1 MLNTPILYSF
11 RRCPY
16 CMRVHMA
23 LKYARL
29 KIILREVELSDLP
42 SEALAVSPHATV
54 PSLVISENEYMDE
67 SWDIVKWATQQSDPE
82 NWLGENNEY
91 LKDAEM
97 LVETNDYSFKDDLD
111 HYKYADRFPEQAME
125 YYRQRGEEFL
135 EELNEMLEQ
144 NNFLLAE
151 HITIADIAVFPFI
164 RQFAM
169 VDKGWF
175 DKAPYPQLQR
185 WLDFI
190 LETEWFSE
198 AFKKH
203 ETWQPGSEDIY
214 L

>member
-1 MLNTPILYSF
+1 MLNAPVLYSF

-16 CMRVHMA
+16 CMRAHMA

-29 KIILREVELSDLP
+29 KIILREVELNDLP

-67 SWDIVKWATQQSDPE
+67 SWDIVKWATQQNDPE
-82 NWLGENNEY
+82 NWLGENSEY

-111 HYKYADRFPEQAME
+111 HYKYADRYPEQPME
-125 YYRQRGEEFL
+125 YYRRRCEEFL
-135 EELNEMLEQ
+135 EELNEMLEA

-169 VDKGWF
+169 VDKDWF
-175 DKAPYPQLQR
+175 DKAPCPELQR
-185 WLDFI
+185 WLDSI
-190 LETEWFSE
+190 LDTEWFSE

-203 ETWQPGSEDIY
+203 ETWKPGSEDIY

>member
-16 CMRVHMA
+16 CMRAHMA
-23 LKYARL
+23 LKYANL

-42 SEALAVSPHATV
+42 EEALAVSSHATV

-67 SWDIVKWATQQSDPE
+67 SWDIVKWATQQKDPE
-82 NWLGENNEY
+82 NWLGDNNEY
-91 LKDAEM
+91 LHDAEI

-111 HYKYADRFPEQAME
+111 HYKYADRHAEHSME

-135 EELNEMLEQ
+135 KELNDMLEE

-151 HITIADIAVFPFI
+151 TITIADIAVFPFV

-169 VDKGWF
+169 VDKDWF
-175 DKAPYPQLQR
+175 DKAPYPELQR
-185 WLDFI
+185 WLAFMLD
-190 LETEWFSE
+190 TEWFRE

-203 ETWQPGSEDIY
+203 EIWKPGAEDIC